1 MFKLR
6 KKYHN
11 VTIYHNI
18 MGEVTLY
25 KEADQELLKL
35 WHKFLPETVTYTE
48 PKVENQNDA
57 NDTIEAI
64 ID

>member
-18 MGEVTLY
+18 MGAVTLY
-25 KEADQELLKL
+25 READQELLKL
-35 WHKFLPETVTYTE
+35 WHKFLPEAVTYTE

-57 NDTIEAI
+57 NDIIEAI